1 MVLVVE
7 TEGDVEA
14 GVGAGEVGL
23 ETDLLSWDGVEMWR
37 ETGLGWGVKG
47 EDGGG
52 TEAWWGG
59 AGVSGRS

>member
-7 TEGDVEA
+7 AEGDVEA

-47 EDGGG
+47 EDGVGLKRG
-52 TEAWWGG
+52 GG